1 MKIIHI
7 NAARTGST
15 GRTASDL
22 KKYHLLHGD
31 EYRIAYPI
39 PDSDPQSEDILIGE
53 RFDHKIHAL
62 FSRIFGLQGYFSYFS
77 TIRFLKWL
85 KAYHPDLVV
94 LGNLHANYINL
105 PLLFR
110 YLIGEQIPVV
120 MILHDCWL
128 FTGKCTHFTARGCE
142 KWKTQCS
149 YCPALKSDNKSW
161 FFDFSSKMFCDRKEW
176 YMRLNS
182 HTVVSVSEWEKNIAM
197 QSPLFEK
204 SDVTRIYNWVDTD
217 VFKPASIEQMQN
229 ILQKYHL
236 PKDTKYLISVSAG
249 WIPNNS
255 RTQDAIQLANILPDG
270 YRLIV
275 VGRAEYGIFPD
286 NVVNIPHTSDQVE
299 LAALYSLSVA
309 YIHFSVE
316 DTFGKVIAEAMSCG
330 TVPIVFDSTACAE
343 TAGPHGIAVSPHNV
357 KAIIDS
363 LDMASVQDRRKAVR
377 DYANAHY
384 CKSTNLLKY
393 NQLFKSII
401 G

>member
-1 MKIIHI
+1 MRILHI
-7 NAARTGST
+7 NATRIGST

-22 KKYHLLHGD
+22 KNYHLLHGD

-39 PDSDPQSEDILIGE
+39 PDSNPQGEDILIGGWL
-53 RFDHKIHAL
+53 DHKIHAL

-77 TIRFLKWL
+77 TIRFLKRV
-85 KAYHPDLVV
+85 KGYHPDLVV

-105 PLLFR
+105 PLLFKF
-110 YLIGEQIPVV
+110 LIKEQTPVV

-149 YCPALKSDNKSW
+149 ACPALKSDNKSC
-161 FFDFSSKMFCDRKEW
+161 FFDCTSKMFCDRKEW
-176 YMRLNS
+176 YKRLRS
-182 HTVVSVSEWEKNIAM
+182 HTVVAVSDWEKDIAIE
-197 QSPLFEK
+197 SPLFE
-204 SDVTRIYNWVDTD
+204 SSNVSRIYNWVDTD
-217 VFKPASIEQMQN
+217 VFKPVSIEQINN
-229 ILQKYHL
+229 IMQKYHL
-236 PKDTKYLISVSAG
+236 TKDTKYLISVSAG
-249 WIPNNS
+249 WSPNDS
-255 RTQDAIQLANILPDG
+255 RTQDAIQLADILPDE

-275 VGRAEYGIFPD
+275 VGRAEDGIFPD
-286 NVVNIPHTSDQVE
+286 NVIIIPHTSNQSE

-343 TAGPHGIAVSPHNV
+343 TASPHGIAVTPHNV

-363 LDMASVQDRRKAVR
+363 LDMASVQDRKNAVR
-377 DYANAHY
+377 DYTEAHY

-393 NQLFKSII
+393 NKLFRSII